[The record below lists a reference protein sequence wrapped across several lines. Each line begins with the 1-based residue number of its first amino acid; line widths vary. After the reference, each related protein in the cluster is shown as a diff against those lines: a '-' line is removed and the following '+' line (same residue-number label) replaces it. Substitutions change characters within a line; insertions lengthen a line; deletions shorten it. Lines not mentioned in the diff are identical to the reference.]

1 MFSQSVAPLAG
12 LVRGEDILVER
23 RKAEEEE
30 VFIQW
35 LVKLEVTGD
44 GLH

>member
-1 MFSQSVAPLAG
+1 MFCQSVAPLAG

-23 RKAEEEE
+23 RKAEEE